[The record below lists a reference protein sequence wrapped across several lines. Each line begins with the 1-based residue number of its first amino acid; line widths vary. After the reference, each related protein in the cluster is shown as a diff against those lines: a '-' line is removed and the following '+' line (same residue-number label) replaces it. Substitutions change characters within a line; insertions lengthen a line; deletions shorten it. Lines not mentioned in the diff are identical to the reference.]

1 MFVELI
7 KLLKLLGLLPEQ
19 IVSREKIKVVEKLKQ
34 QLVKME
40 KNGQSYEADVVC
52 EKETEL

>member
-19 IVSREKIKVVEKLKQ
+19 IVSREKIKVVENKQ